1 MSQQTT
7 LVIGEGEIGLPIA
20 NILSNAYNVVTRDLA
35 PIEDPGEIAVLHICY
50 PFQIENFIETTINYI
65 KTYAPKLTILH
76 STVIPGTTKKI
87 SEGISTPIIYSPVR
101 GKHSKMT
108 EELLSLRK
116 YLASTSK
123 DGLTEAIKYL
133 EQADFKTETFSSVES
148 LELAK
153 IQETTYFGLLIAWA
167 QEMERYSDLLDAD
180 YDEVARFALAD
191 NISYMPSV
199 IFQPGFIGGH
209 CVMPNIEL
217 PETIKSSPFLDAI
230 KGSNELKRS
239 EWLSKGEDLEKRLKP
254 SDVEI

>member
-1 MSQQTT
+1 
-7 LVIGEGEIGLPIA
+7 
-20 NILSNAYNVVTRDLA
+20 
-35 PIEDPGEIAVLHICY
+35 
-50 PFQIENFIETTINYI
+50 
-65 KTYAPKLTILH
+65 
-76 STVIPGTTKKI
+76 
-87 SEGISTPIIYSPVR
+87 
-101 GKHSKMT
+101 MT

-123 DGLTEAIKYL
+123 DGLNEAIKYL

-199 IFQPGFIGGH
+199 IFQRVFIVVH

-217 PETIKSSPFLDAI
+217 L
-230 KGSNELKRS
+230 
-239 EWLSKGEDLEKRLKP
+239 
-254 SDVEI
+254 